1 MIRNVQCHVFMRI
14 FIRFVIFTKYQEIIN
29 LYGNSFWFD
38 FIEIYACS
46 LQVPILAPLIA
57 AGAIWF
63 PPRVLR
69 DNRQSLFRGRKMMN
83 EVARRNDF
91 AVIVAEFWAG
101 VQRPGAG
108 LRDHDT
114 DTVTLSM
121 ALDCRN
127 VR

>member
-1 MIRNVQCHVFMRI
+1 
-14 FIRFVIFTKYQEIIN
+14 
-29 LYGNSFWFD
+29 
-38 FIEIYACS
+38 
-46 LQVPILAPLIA
+46 
-57 AGAIWF
+57 
-63 PPRVLR
+63 
-69 DNRQSLFRGRKMMN
+69 MMN

-91 AVIVAEFWAG
+91 AVIIAKFRAG
-101 VQRPGAG
+101 VQHPGAG